1 MTEPTLLDL
10 LREQR
15 TGALV
20 TLKRDGRPQLSN
32 VVYSYDPAERLIRVS
47 VTDDRA
53 KTRNLRRDPRASFYV
68 TSADRFSYLVA
79 EGDAELTPVTTDPH
93 DATADELVELYRAAQ
108 GDHPDWEE
116 FRAAMVADRRLVV
129 RLRVDRAYGLGHTG
143 PFSADLGALDA

>member
-1 MTEPTLLDL
+1 MTEGSLLDL

-32 VVYSYDPAERLIRVS
+32 VAFTYDPATRLIRIS

-68 TSADRFSYLVA
+68 TSGDHSYLVT
-79 EGDAELTPVTTDPH
+79 EGDAELTPVAADPH
-93 DATADELVELYRAAQ
+93 DATADELVEVYRAIQ

-116 FRAAMVADRRLVV
+116 FRTAMVAERRLVL
-129 RLRVDRAYGLGHTG
+129 RLRVGRGYGWGRQ
-143 PFSADLGALDA
+143 SGALSGELD